1 MTPNNIDVT
10 TPSSERELTDNELQ
24 AVQGGILFLAIA
36 IVAAVS
42 AVATTAVATGVSSK
56 TRV

>member
-24 AVQGGILFLAIA
+24 AVQGGIFFLLIGV
-36 IVAAVS
+36 VAA
-42 AVATTAVATGVSSK
+42 ATARVAASVMTGI
-56 TRV
+56 

>member
-24 AVQGGILFLAIA
+24 AVQGGIFFLVIGLV
-36 IVAAVS
+36 VAATARVTVS
-42 AVATTAVATGVSSK
+42 VMTGV
-56 TRV
+56 